1 MTAAWRNRIRP
12 ITIAIKEEAQVR
24 VRTGSIVSA
33 ASHSAKVDC
42 TEAKSFSEEHGDE
55 WVYRAMWQFLCD
67 PERMCGH
74 WIIVTYYC
82 MYACQMIFTT
92 ISCWRSQ

>member
-12 ITIAIKEEAQVR
+12 ITVAIKEEAQVR

-42 TEAKSFSEEHGDE
+42 REAKSFSEEHGDE
-55 WVYRAMWQFLCD
+55 
-67 PERMCGH
+67 
-74 WIIVTYYC
+74 
-82 MYACQMIFTT
+82 
-92 ISCWRSQ
+92 